1 MRRTK
6 IVATL
11 GPATRDPAVL
21 LELVRA
27 GLDVVRLNFSHGTL
41 DVKRKAIRD
50 VRAAA
55 DEAGR
60 PVAILQ
66 DLAGPKIRIGG
77 FADGPVTLRRGD
89 PFTLTARDVPGDAR
103 EVSVGYKGLPG
114 DVVAGD
120 TLLLADGALCLKV
133 EKVDGPDVVCRV
145 EAGGELSANKGI
157 NLPSGTISAP
167 ILDDKDLEDLR
178 FGLAE
183 DVDYVALS
191 FVRNAADV
199 QACRAAM
206 DAFGTRRPIVAK
218 IEQREAIA
226 NIDEILPLVDGLM
239 VARGDLGVEIPLE
252 QVPGVQKSLI
262 YKANDA
268 GVPVIT
274 ATQMLRSMVESPRP
288 TRAEVS
294 DVANAILDGSDAVML
309 SEETAVGLYPAEAV
323 RTMARI
329 ATSAEESFPYAGW
342 NARFPP
348 HAGLNSDE
356 AVARAACRMA
366 AEIGAAAIITMTTSG
381 STTRLVAKSRPPQ
394 PLLAMTDNAAV
405 CRRLALV
412 WGALPFFSPEG
423 DTLEEMERDALRLA
437 LDAGHVAAGD
447 AVVVTAGLPLHEAGR
462 TNLIKIVTVPARS

>member
-6 IVATL
+6 IIATL
-11 GPATRDPAVL
+11 GPATREPAVL
-21 LELVRA
+21 VELIRA
-27 GLDVVRLNFSHGTL
+27 GLDVVRLNFSHGSL
-41 DVKRKAIRD
+41 ESKRRTIRD

-55 DEAGR
+55 AEAGR
-60 PVAILQ
+60 QVAILQ

-77 FADGPVTLRRGD
+77 FAAGPVTLRRGD
-89 PFTLTARDVPGDAR
+89 LFTLTARDVPGDAR
-103 EVSVGYKGLPG
+103 EVSVGYKGLAG
-114 DVVAGD
+114 DVVPGD

-133 EKVDGPDVVCRV
+133 EKVAGPDVVCRV
-145 EAGGELSANKGI
+145 ETGGELGANKGI
-157 NLPSGTISAP
+157 NLPSGMISAP
-167 ILDDKDLEDLR
+167 ILDDKDLTDLR

-183 DVDYVALS
+183 DVDFVALS

-199 QACRAAM
+199 LACRAAM
-206 DAFGTRRPIVAK
+206 DDFGIRRPIIAK

-226 NIDEILPLVDGLM
+226 NIDEILRVVDGLM

-252 QVPGVQKSLI
+252 HVPGVQKSLI
-262 YKANDA
+262 YKANAA

-309 SEETAVGLYPAEAV
+309 SEETAVGQHPVEAV

-329 ATSAEESFPYAGW
+329 AESAEESFPYDGW

-348 HAGLNSDE
+348 CAGLHDDE

-394 PLLAMTDNAAV
+394 PLLAMTGDAAI

-412 WGALPFFSPEG
+412 WGALPFFSPDGE
-423 DTLEEMERDALRLA
+423 TLEEMERDALRLA

-447 AVVVTAGLPLHEAGR
+447 SVVVTAGLPLHESGR
-462 TNLIKIVTVPARS
+462 TNLIKIVAVP

>member
-6 IVATL
+6 IIATL
-11 GPATRDPAVL
+11 GPATREPAVL
-21 LELVRA
+21 IELIRA
-27 GLDVVRLNFSHGTL
+27 GLDVVRLNFSHGSL
-41 DVKRKAIRD
+41 EAKRRTIRD

-60 PVAILQ
+60 QVAILQ

-89 PFTLTARDVPGDAR
+89 LFTLTARDVPGDAR
-103 EVSVGYKGLPG
+103 EVSVGYKELAG
-114 DVVAGD
+114 DVVPGD

-133 EKVDGPDVVCRV
+133 EKVAGPDVVCRV
-145 EAGGELSANKGI
+145 ETGGELSANKGI

-167 ILDDKDLEDLR
+167 ILDDKDLADLR

-183 DVDYVALS
+183 DVDFVALS

-199 QACRAAM
+199 LACRAAM
-206 DAFGTRRPIVAK
+206 DGFGIRRPIVAK

-226 NIDEILPLVDGLM
+226 NIDEILRVVDGLM

-252 QVPGVQKSLI
+252 HVPGVQKSLI
-262 YKANDA
+262 YKANAA

-309 SEETAVGLYPAEAV
+309 SEETAVGQHPVDAV

-329 ATSAEESFPYAGW
+329 AESAEESFPYDGW
-342 NARFPP
+342 SARFPSC
-348 HAGLNSDE
+348 AGLHDDE

-394 PLLAMTDNAAV
+394 PLLAMTGDAAI

-412 WGALPFFSPEG
+412 WGALPFYSPDGE
-423 DTLEEMERDALRLA
+423 TLEEMERDALRLA
-437 LDAGHVAAGD
+437 LDAGHVAVGD
-447 AVVVTAGLPLHEAGR
+447 SVVVTAGLPLHESGR
-462 TNLIKIVTVPARS
+462 TNLIKIVTVP